1 MVLVGATIVGSVAT
15 VWHGVVTPPRVRE
28 VREWRYDARPVALR
42 RGEEMGRFLLGSTVV
57 LLFPKADLRF
67 NPQWAPERSIRL
79 GEAMADYG
87 AGS

>member
-1 MVLVGATIVGSVAT
+1 

-28 VREWRYDARPVALR
+28 VREWRYDARPVRLR
-42 RGEEMGRFLLGSTVV
+42 RGEEMGRFQLGSTVV

-67 NPQWAPERSIRL
+67 NPQWAPERPIRL

-87 AGS
+87 AG